1 MRPDGLTPNR
11 EVGPSRV
18 GSTGIYAHRVS
29 TVPSTIRVV
38 EVLAAL
44 SLTTDLASGVPFE
57 KGLRTCLVGE
67 AFGRELG
74 LGESD
79 RRGVYQAALL
89 RGIGCTSHSSENA
102 AMFVDDVAFQAML
115 RVLDPARPDVFRA
128 QMSQFGQ
135 WAGRDRQALLAH
147 RFLRDAPEV
156 GPRAA
161 LSGCEVSRALGSLLG
176 LDVAAVSAL
185 DEVYERWDGSGIPYG
200 RAGDALSIHAR
211 VVHVAEQAVLAHAA
225 GGVPA
230 AVAEVRHR
238 AGGHLDPDLAIA
250 FCASGE
256 VLLGELDQA
265 DLLAA
270 VVGAEPGPPARIPFD
285 DLDRLCVALAAVAD
299 LKGRFLLGHS
309 NHVADIATSA
319 ARLLGSVD
327 QRRVRAAAL
336 LHDVGRVAVS
346 SDVWDRPGPLSV
358 GDWDRVRLHSYWT
371 ARVLQRSPATAAL
384 AVDASSH
391 HERCDGSGYHRGV
404 AAGDQSLIARLIA
417 AADVLAALTEPRP
430 HRPAWSLSQ
439 ATGIIRSEV
448 EAGRLDHEACA
459 GVLEAAG
466 QPRPRLGYPCGLSER
481 EVAVLRLTARGQT
494 NRRIATELGISERT
508 VGHHLA
514 HIYDKTGRHTRAGVA
529 VLAMEHGLL
538 PR

>member
-327 QRRVRAAAL
+327 QRLVGAAAL

-358 GDWDRVRLHSYWT
+358 GDWERVRLHSYWT